1 MPPCIDSFLLYK
13 YKMVSA
19 YNTYIGFIVF
29 IKIAFVCLA
38 VTHLYLKL
46 KRRTDSELDKKII
59 YYKEK
64 AEFIFVALM
73 SGLLIFLFNPRPH
86 DRSKFLTKETR
97 FILYLFGFV
106 LLITAKWETFIDES
120 VYFKRLQH
128 VV

>member
-1 MPPCIDSFLLYK
+1 
-13 YKMVSA
+13 MVSA
-19 YNTYIGFIVF
+19 YNSYIGFIVF

-46 KRRTDSELDKKII
+46 KKRSDSELDKKII

-73 SGLLIFLFNPRPH
+73 AGLLIFLFNPRPH

-97 FILYLFGFV
+97 LVLYLFGFV
-106 LLITAKWETFIDES
+106 LLITAKWGAFVDES
-120 VYFKRLQH
+120 VYFKRLQY